1 MSKSLDIHQSLKILE
16 LDSLTTPAELK
27 RAYRDLVHVWHPDRF
42 QNNPRLQ
49 QRAEKRLREINLAY
63 RHILAHLASNQP
75 DTALTATELNRNA
88 HIPTDKKKAAERRN
102 GRSADNFSS
111 ADKDASRSYPGDV
124 YSATTRRVPLRSTPG
139 PSVFFGFLLLFFAI
153 SGTIIYFVL
162 NSETSTFK
170 TRSPA
175 SKALETIAITL
186 DENEDNPRDDA
197 SHRNIIRNLGEEFAR
212 PDNKTVFEIYLKSG
226 SIITTEAFWEKDDM
240 IIYKIRGGS
249 MGIEK
254 VLIKKIVR
262 R

>member
-1 MSKSLDIHQSLKILE
+1 M
-16 LDSLTTPAELK
+16 LTF
-27 RAYRDLVHVWHPDRF
+27 RR
-42 QNNPRLQ
+42 
-49 QRAEKRLREINLAY
+49 I
-63 RHILAHLASNQP
+63 
-75 DTALTATELNRNA
+75 
-88 HIPTDKKKAAERRN
+88 KKAAERRN

-111 ADKDASRSYPGDV
+111 ADKDASRSYPGGV

-139 PSVFFGFLLLFFAI
+139 RSVFFGFLLLFFAI
-153 SGTIIYFVL
+153 SETIIYFVL
-162 NSETSTFK
+162 NSETSTSK

-197 SHRNIIRNLGEEFAR
+197 SHRDIIGNLGEEFAR
-212 PDNKTVFEIYLKSG
+212 PDNKTVCKIYLKSG
-226 SIITTEAFWEKDDM
+226 SIITTEAFWEKDEM
-240 IIYKIRGGS
+240 IIYKIRGES